1 MATPTAGWI
10 LLIGPYANIAGRAA
24 GLVGD
29 LLHPQP
35 HGPTEQRDGG
45 QQLVGGLAAPA
56 RPGGRSEPAGRS
68 PAPGPD
74 GPRRRSRTAPAL
86 LPSRRPVPHS
96 PVAVQA
102 GYRQGAAV
110 RVSRVT
116 GLPSGCVP
124 WRSRPVRSNCRPK
137 YRRVLRKA
145 LTAVAA
151 GRRSGGRGGQYLGEV
166 EVDGLLELV
175 VGAGAGVAVG
185 TPAVEL
191 GGVAEPAAFQVVV
204 ADLDHPFGPQGHKR

>member
-10 LLIGPYANIAGRAA
+10 LRIGPYANIAGRTA

-74 GPRRRSRTAPAL
+74 GPSATVSYRTRPPFQSTTSAPQPGSRAGRISAGRRGSCTQSDR
-86 LPSRRPVPHS
+86 
-96 PVAVQA
+96 
-102 GYRQGAAV
+102 AAV
-110 RVSRVT
+110 RVRT
-116 GLPSGCVP
+116 MAIAPGAEQLPAKGP
-124 WRSRPVRSNCRPK
+124 PR
-137 YRRVLRKA
+137 A
-145 LTAVAA
+145 AEGLTAVAA
-151 GRRSGGRGGQYLGEV
+151 GRRSGGRGGQDLGEV

-175 VGAGAGVAVG
+175 VGAGAGVAV
-185 TPAVEL
+185 
-191 GGVAEPAAFQVVV
+191 
-204 ADLDHPFGPQGHKR
+204 